1 MTWFIKSE
9 LIKYYCNN
17 DDSTISYLKIIRT
30 KHQVKS
36 NINHSSFFYDTNT
49 VCNTTVL
56 ISYTFFFIL
65 DKGYSQLDCF
75 FEVLQ
80 FFPLFSQYH
89 SIYCDLLLICQRF
102 LVVTININNVHI
114 YQLKHVLM
122 PLFFFK
128 KRIIFIIHE
137 WINRIAI
144 LV

>member
-75 FEVLQ
+75 FEVL
-80 FFPLFSQYH
+80 
-89 SIYCDLLLICQRF
+89 
-102 LVVTININNVHI
+102 
-114 YQLKHVLM
+114 
-122 PLFFFK
+122 
-128 KRIIFIIHE
+128 
-137 WINRIAI
+137 
-144 LV
+144 